1 MSKLAVLFP
10 GLGYTCERPLLYY
23 GGKLAAEAGFT
34 ERHII
39 KYEKIDKTGLQGN
52 KEKMLEV
59 YNSLYQ
65 STKKDL
71 SEINWN
77 EYDEILFLS
86 KSIGT
91 AVAATI
97 EKDLLGSPETKD
109 LNIRQI
115 LFTPLEQT
123 FIFHPKNAI
132 GFIGTNDPWCDSSEV
147 IRLAKEQNIPMSV
160 YEGANHSLETGDAL
174 KDIENIKDV
183 MNVVSG
189 YLNIGR

>member
-39 KYEKIDKTGLQGN
+39 RYEKIDKTGLQGN
-52 KEKMLEV
+52 KEKMLDV

-77 EYDEILFLS
+77 DYDEILFLS

-97 EKDLLGSPETKD
+97 EKDLLSSDETKN

-123 FIFHPKNAI
+123 FIFHPGNAI

-147 IRLAKEQNIPMSV
+147 IRLAKEQNIPMSI

-174 KDIENIKDV
+174 KDIENLKDV
-183 MNVVSG
+183 MNFVSG

>member
-97 EKDLLGSPETKD
+97 EKDLLASDETKN

-123 FIFHPKNAI
+123 FIFHPVNAI

-174 KDIENIKDV
+174 KDIENLKDV
-183 MNVVSG
+183 MNVVRS
-189 YLNIGR
+189 YLTL

>member
-1 MSKLAVLFP
+1 
-10 GLGYTCERPLLYY
+10 
-23 GGKLAAEAGFT
+23 
-34 ERHII
+34 
-39 KYEKIDKTGLQGN
+39 
-52 KEKMLEV
+52 MLEV

-91 AVAATI
+91 DVAATI
-97 EKDLLGSPETKD
+97 EKDLLSSEETKN

-123 FIFHPKNAI
+123 FIFHPGNAI

-160 YEGANHSLETGDAL
+160 YEGANHSLETGDAI

-183 MNVVSG
+183 MNAVSG